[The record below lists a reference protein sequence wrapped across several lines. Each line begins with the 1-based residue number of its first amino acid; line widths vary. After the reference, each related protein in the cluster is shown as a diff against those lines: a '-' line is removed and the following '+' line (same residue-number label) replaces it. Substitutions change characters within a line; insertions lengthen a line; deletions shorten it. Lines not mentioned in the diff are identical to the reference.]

1 MTMMQWSNKHIE
13 SNEPISQIVNIQTK
27 EVADIV
33 LIDKKTGLEITP
45 DRYKVVMTDATKKD
59 V

>member
-1 MTMMQWSNKHIE
+1 MSY
-13 SNEPISQIVNIQTK
+13 NIQTK
-27 EVADIV
+27 EIADIV

-45 DRYKVVMTDATKKD
+45 DKYEIITPDATKKD